1 MHNEDRSGRA
11 DGGRQDDGRTD
22 GGRADGGQAD
32 GGRVHDH
39 RPDEGQVH
47 DRRPEDGD
55 GGRQEDGRGDGRGD
69 GLRAGRP
76 HDRWADDAPGQPA
89 SEPPQVWPNTPAHEA
104 RPHEGRSDESRS
116 SGARSDESR
125 SFQPRPDE
133 APSGN
138 AWPVAPEQPAALTVI
153 DGRYELLEPIG
164 SGGMGE
170 VWKAYDLRLRRF
182 VAVKGLLDRNAMTA
196 STQADAMQRARREAE
211 AIAKIEH
218 LNVVTVHDQVE
229 TDRQVWIVMKLLDA
243 RSLGALLSSEQVL
256 SVPRAAK
263 IGLQIVQG
271 LRAVHAASVV
281 HRDVKPGNVLVRENG
296 LVILVDFGIATFE
309 GADRV
314 TRSGSVIG
322 TPPYLAPELFAPT
335 SPGPTP
341 ASDLWALG
349 VTLYEM
355 VEGHV
360 PFAGREVWEVQENIR
375 QSPEPAIRYAGPLAP
390 VIQGLLITNPRERLD
405 AATAEAMFREILG
418 DPEAPHAGA
427 ADPATHPPTA
437 VSTPNGS
444 ARPTP
449 TPPSPLSS
457 SSSATSATSASSAP
471 SAPSASAPPAPAVPP
486 PPPGPT
492 PASAGT
498 GDGRGRPRGMKV
510 AVAVVC
516 AALLAGAGWLVAE
529 GDDGNGKTGSTDSRA
544 GGDGEGEK
552 PVDRGTEERWKDTH
566 PTLKIGVKDDQ
577 PGLSIF
583 DRSTRTYRGYDID
596 LAYAIAESMGYGRG
610 AVSFTTVATDYRS
623 TALKTKQV
631 DLVIASY
638 SITDDRKTAG
648 PDGYSVDFA
657 GPYYEASRGFLVR
670 QKSTKYTIN
679 DSSDLRDLGVEV
691 CTARESTYEKAL
703 PKQGFT
709 MAKSQPNTYQDCLDK
724 LLDPESDV
732 YAVASDDIILAGYV
746 KANPGKV
753 RRLENI
759 KGAEGYGVA
768 MRPKSPLLKDE
779 VCSALRTILAGRVW
793 EDMYKENL
801 AGLVGNENPPG
812 RPDLTECEGR

>member
-1 MHNEDRSGRA
+1 MRNEDRADRA
-11 DGGRQDDGRTD
+11 YGGQGD
-22 GGRADGGQAD
+22 GGRAHDGGAD
-32 GGRVHDH
+32 
-39 RPDEGQVH
+39 
-47 DRRPEDGD
+47 
-55 GGRQEDGRGDGRGD
+55 DGRAHDGQAYD
-69 GLRAGRP
+69 GRP
-76 HDRWADDAPGQPA
+76 HH
-89 SEPPQVWPNTPAHEA
+89 TPAHEA
-104 RPHEGRSDESRS
+104 GP
-116 SGARSDESR
+116 
-125 SFQPRPDE
+125 
-133 APSGN
+133 
-138 AWPVAPEQPAALTVI
+138 PAARTVI

-170 VWKAYDLRLRRF
+170 VWKARDLRLRRF

-196 STQADAMQRARREAE
+196 STQAAAMQRARREAE

-218 LNVVTVHDQVE
+218 QNVVTVHDQVE
-229 TDRQVWIVMKLLDA
+229 SDHQIWIVMKLLEA
-243 RSLGALLSSEQVL
+243 RSLGDLLSSEQVL
-256 SVPRAAK
+256 SVPRAAN

-281 HRDVKPGNVLVRENG
+281 HRDVKPGNVLVRDDG

-322 TPPYLAPELFAPT
+322 TPPYLAPELFAPA

-355 VEGHV
+355 VEGRA
-360 PFAGREVWEVQENIR
+360 PFAGHEVWEVQENIR
-375 QSPEPAIRYAGPLAP
+375 QSPDPAVRYAGPLAP
-390 VIQGLLITNPRERLD
+390 VIQGLLATDPRERLD
-405 AATAEAMFREILG
+405 AATAEAMLREVLG
-418 DPEAPHAGA
+418 GQAAPNAGA
-427 ADPATHPPTA
+427 AASATHPPTA
-437 VSTPNGS
+437 AATPN
-444 ARPTP
+444 TP
-449 TPPSPLSS
+449 NPSPP
-457 SSSATSATSASSAP
+457 AP
-471 SAPSASAPPAPAVPP
+471 SPAVAPPAP
-486 PPPGPT
+486 GPT
-492 PASAGT
+492 PPPAPRAAAAT
-498 GDGRGRPRGMKV
+498 GGGHGRRGWKAAAA
-510 AVAVVC
+510 AVCLV
-516 AALLAGAGWLVAE
+516 LLAGAGWMVSQ
-529 GDDGNGKTGSTDSRA
+529 GDGKGDGTGDRA
-544 GGDGEGEK
+544 GSAQGRRGGDGEEAGGS
-552 PVDRGTEERWKDTH
+552 GTQERWKDTH

-583 DRSTRTYRGYDID
+583 DRKSRTYQGYDID
-596 LAYAIAESMGYGRG
+596 LAYAIAESMGYGKG
-610 AVSFTTVATDYRS
+610 EVAFTTVATDYRS

-638 SITDDRKTAG
+638 SITDDRKTASPG
-648 PDGYSVDFA
+648 GYSVDFA

-670 QKSTKYTIN
+670 EKSAKYTIN
-679 DSSDLRDLGVEV
+679 DSSDLRDLDVEV

-724 LLDPESDV
+724 LLDPKSDV

-746 KANPGKV
+746 EANPGKV

-759 KGAEGYGVA
+759 QGAEGYGVA
-768 MRPKSPLLKDE
+768 MRPKTRGLKGE
-779 VCSALRTILAGRVW
+779 VCSALRTILAGRIW

-812 RPDLTECEGR
+812 RPDLTECAGF